1 MSWNSWSWT
10 SKSSPS
16 QYDHQDEAWYSQ
28 QNYAGYKG
36 NKSNSRSHPYLESPS
51 GKGKG
56 KNSFPSSSYEEPPT
70 SLETPI
76 LPTSFTPNDTMYDS
90 KELHGLTLN
99 KKIEA
104 SHWSRKRSLAGR
116 DVYDIK
122 AHELMYHGAAEW
134 SLRILSHGRFISTV
148 PARSVAESV
157 FVAHLFALVRKH
169 HLDLDGAAEIAWVQQ
184 NPQANLP
191 SKTSDVAA
199 LYHPLLTQLLQV
211 VQKYA
216 PVESS
221 SKATQEMVAL
231 KTQLAKREQQLRAQG
246 VEISPAKP
254 SSAAASEDV
263 PAGSNHALPLQA
275 SEPQEEPQQGAL
287 DRLEIIEQDVLK
299 TKTKNLSG
307 HSFEA
312 VQTWVKTFKK
322 TLGGQKFEEL
332 QALVDEI
339 QKLASD
345 KASAMPKERPK
356 ELAVKFGIPISIAN
370 WMGIKSLSAV
380 MATATMFAA

>member
-1 MSWNSWSWT
+1 M
-10 SKSSPS
+10 
-16 QYDHQDEAWYSQ
+16 H
-28 QNYAGYKG
+28 
-36 NKSNSRSHPYLESPS
+36 
-51 GKGKG
+51 
-56 KNSFPSSSYEEPPT
+56 
-70 SLETPI
+70 
-76 LPTSFTPNDTMYDS
+76 
-90 KELHGLTLN
+90 
-99 KKIEA
+99 
-104 SHWSRKRSLAGR
+104 
-116 DVYDIK
+116 
-122 AHELMYHGAAEW
+122 HGAAEW
-134 SLRILSHGRFISTV
+134 SLRILSHGRSISTV
-148 PARSVAESV
+148 PTRSAAESV
-157 FVAHLFALVRKH
+157 FVAHLLALVRKH

-184 NPQANLP
+184 NPQTNLP

-211 VQKYA
+211 LQKYA

-254 SSAAASEDV
+254 SSAVASEDV
-263 PAGSNHALPLQA
+263 PAGPTHALPLQA

-287 DRLEIIEQDVLK
+287 HRLETIEQDVLK
-299 TKTKNLSG
+299 AKTKNLSG
-307 HSFEA
+307 PSIDA

-345 KASAMPKERPK
+345 KASDILKNDSR
-356 ELAVKFGIPISIAN
+356 
-370 WMGIKSLSAV
+370 SLQ
-380 MATATMFAA
+380 

>member
-10 SKSSPS
+10 NKSSPS
-16 QYDHQDEAWYSQ
+16 QYDYQDEAWYSQ

-36 NKSNSRSHPYLESPS
+36 NKSNSRSHPYSEPPS
-51 GKGKG
+51 GKGKD
-56 KNSFPSSSYEEPPT
+56 KSSFSSSSHDDPPT
-70 SLETPI
+70 SLAAPI
-76 LPTSFTPNDTMYDS
+76 LPTSFVPNGTMYDS

-104 SHWSRKRSLAGR
+104 SHWSRKRSRAAR
-116 DVYDIK
+116 DVFDIR

-134 SLRILSHGRFISTV
+134 SLRIFSHGRFISTA
-148 PARSVAESV
+148 PTKSVAETV
-157 FVAHLFALVRKH
+157 FVAHLLSLVRKH

-211 VQKYA
+211 LQKYA

-254 SSAAASEDV
+254 SLAAASDDAPV
-263 PAGSNHALPLQA
+263 GTSHALPLQT
-275 SEPQEEPQQGAL
+275 SEPQDEPQQGAL
-287 DRLEIIEQDVLK
+287 GRLEIIEQDVLK
-299 TKTKNLSG
+299 AKTKNLSG
-307 HSFEA
+307 PSIEA

-322 TLGGQKFEEL
+322 TLGAQKFEEL
-332 QALVDEI
+332 QTLTEEI

-345 KASAMPKERPK
+345 KAGIMSKEGLK

-370 WMGIKSLSAV
+370 RMGLKSLSAV
-380 MATATMFAA
+380 MATATMSAA

>member
-10 SKSSPS
+10 TKSSPS
-16 QYDHQDEAWYSQ
+16 QYDYQDEAWYSQ

-36 NKSNSRSHPYLESPS
+36 NKSNFRSHPYFEPPS

-70 SLETPI
+70 SLGAPV
-76 LPTSFTPNDTMYDS
+76 LPTS
-90 KELHGLTLN
+90 
-99 KKIEA
+99 
-104 SHWSRKRSLAGR
+104 WSRKRSLAGR
-116 DVYDIK
+116 DVFDIK

-148 PARSVAESV
+148 PTRSVAESV
-157 FVAHLFALVRKH
+157 FVAHLLSLVRKH

-211 VQKYA
+211 LQKYA

-263 PAGSNHALPLQA
+263 PPGLNHALPLQA

-287 DRLEIIEQDVLK
+287 DRLETIEQDVLK
-299 TKTKNLSG
+299 AKTKNLSG
-307 HSFEA
+307 PSIEA

-332 QALVDEI
+332 QTLVEEI
-339 QKLASD
+339 QKLALD
-345 KASAMPKERPK
+345 KASVMSKDRLQ
-356 ELAVKFGIPISIAN
+356 ELSVKFGIPISIAN
-370 WMGIKSLSAV
+370 RMGLKSLSAV
-380 MATATMFAA
+380 MATATMLAA

>member
-1 MSWNSWSWT
+1 M
-10 SKSSPS
+10 
-16 QYDHQDEAWYSQ
+16 
-28 QNYAGYKG
+28 
-36 NKSNSRSHPYLESPS
+36 
-51 GKGKG
+51 
-56 KNSFPSSSYEEPPT
+56 
-70 SLETPI
+70 ETPI

-116 DVYDIK
+116 DVFDIK

-148 PARSVAESV
+148 PTRSVAESV
-157 FVAHLFALVRKH
+157 FVVHLLALVRKH

-211 VQKYA
+211 LQKYA

-263 PAGSNHALPLQA
+263 PAGLTHALPLQA

-287 DRLEIIEQDVLK
+287 DRLETIEQDVLK
-299 TKTKNLSG
+299 AKTKNLSG
-307 HSFEA
+307 PSIEA

-332 QALVDEI
+332 QALVEEI
-339 QKLASD
+339 QQLASD
-345 KASAMPKERPK
+345 KASVMSKERLK

-370 WMGIKSLSAV
+370 RMGLKSLSAV
-380 MATATMFAA
+380 MATATMLAA